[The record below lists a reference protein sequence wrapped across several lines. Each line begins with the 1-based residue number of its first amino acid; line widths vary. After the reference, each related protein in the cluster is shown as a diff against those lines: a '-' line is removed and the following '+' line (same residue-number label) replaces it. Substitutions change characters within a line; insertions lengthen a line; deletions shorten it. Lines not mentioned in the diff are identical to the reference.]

1 MPNTAACDMQPE
13 VKLTGVKKMQII
25 LTCNFSTTIM
35 HSQATAQ
42 SMLAAAT
49 GTTPYPHSMN
59 MEPAA
64 ATPVLCAHT
73 YNFIFIHQL
82 HTYCML
88 A

>member
-1 MPNTAACDMQPE
+1 MLVYGIPNTTACDMQAAE
-13 VKLTGVKKMQII
+13 VKLTGVKIRQII

-49 GTTPYPHSMN
+49 GTSPYPHSMMN

-64 ATPVLCAHT
+64 ATPVLCANTH
-73 YNFIFIHQL
+73 I
-82 HTYCML
+82 
-88 A
+88 